1 MSDLSSDSRTLI
13 TLARRAEAC
22 PPGARERVQERL
34 VLAIGAGATSGAAA
48 TAALG
53 AGSAGV
59 GKVAASTIATWL
71 LVGGAVGGV
80 TGAVATWSVQHDLR
94 PRSVAARPEARPS
107 ATVDLASA
115 ESCARSLPS
124 AAQNECTAQSSS
136 AYRALGSGAA
146 SGAPSTI
153 GSVGLRSELDLLE
166 AAQRELGRG
175 APARALALL
184 ERHAREFPNSALTEE
199 RAAQRSIAL
208 CTLEPSEDDP
218 ARLAQFQQSYPA
230 SPLTPRVREACDR
243 NRIRDGLGRD
253 SGPSN
258 QSGKDGQHGSR

>member
-13 TLARRAEAC
+13 TLARRAEAS
-22 PPGARERVQERL
+22 PSGARERVQERL
-34 VLAIGAGATSGAAA
+34 VLAIGAGTTGGAAA

-59 GKVAASTIATWL
+59 GKVAASTIAAWL

-80 TGAVATWSVQHDLR
+80 TGAVVTWSVRHDLA

-107 ATVDLASA
+107 ATVGYAPA
-115 ESCARSLPS
+115 ESRIHSLPS
-124 AAQNECTAQSSS
+124 AAPNERTAQASS
-136 AYRALGSGAA
+136 AYRALV
-146 SGAPSTI
+146 SGAPS
-153 GSVGLRSELDLLE
+153 GAPSEMVGLRSELDLLE

-218 ARLAQFQQSYPA
+218 TRLAQFQQSYPA

-243 NRIRDGLGRD
+243 NPIRDGLGRD
-253 SGPSN
+253 SGPSD